1 MRLLLALLVAA
12 MFAGCLGAADTPESP
27 PRTIHL
33 KMWIEDLVGVDI
45 YPGFQ
50 ANLWAFCAEAA
61 DSNDAPSVAAV
72 ELWQGETC
80 SVPGPTL
87 RVREGDHVIV
97 DFRNSHVHH
106 HTIHWHGQHT
116 PWASDGVPGST
127 QDSVKPGEVF
137 TYDFHATRT
146 GTLWYHCHVDTQFH
160 VMQGLY
166 GMFIVEPQDD
176 RYEPKD
182 IDKEFTYVYST
193 LHRDLVEVTPITI
206 ADPHAQHRHGGCG
219 MSGRQGCQNPAAD
232 TTADTW
238 LLNGRS
244 LPYSVQDR
252 EDTVMVVEEGDRVRL
267 RILNAGETVEA
278 IHTHGHD
285 MLVTHIDGN
294 PIPPSARYY
303 VDTLFIGPASRYD
316 VTIDMDQP
324 GIWVMHTHVDHHVTN
339 SHQAPGGGFSFIA
352 YQSVLDE
359 YNGELRNFAGAELPG
374 GSPLVLPLEIPVD
387 TQLGGD
393 RSIGNN
399 LPSDP
404 SPVNVDTSWSF
415 GWELPCAT
423 RYIRVTA
430 EYDAGV
436 PDGLADAVLDLAVQ
450 LVRSNGDLVEGA
462 SGTIDGAARQF
473 SWILDG
479 RYDALDQNNRE
490 IKAQN
495 RQTMISNLQS
505 SSKTASN
512 VIESCMSDM
521 DMSVQQASSANS
533 AMEEIQALIL
543 EISHMSTH
551 ISQAAAEQSETS
563 GDIARN
569 IEDIN
574 HIADASYQAMS
585 SIAEASQ
592 NLTVLANQQGDLV
605 HQFKL

>member
-1 MRLLLALLVAA
+1 MMRILLLATLATVTVGL
-12 MFAGCLGAADTPESP
+12 AGCFGFDTAGGELDFRPGKDFDE
-27 PRTIHL
+27 TGNTVHL
-33 KMWIEDLVGVDI
+33 KAAVADLINHEV
-45 YPGFQ
+45 YPGFT
-50 ANLWAFCAEAA
+50 ANLWAFCMVAA
-61 DSNDAPSVAAV
+61 DPNDQYSVDAV
-72 ELWQGETC
+72 EHWNTVETDGDIAGVGSSFDGAC
-80 SVPGPTL
+80 SVPAPTL
-87 RVREGDHVIV
+87 RVKQGDKVIV
-97 DFRNSHVHH
+97 DFENNHFHCHS
-106 HTIHWHGQHT
+106 IHWHGQYV
-116 PWASDGVPGST
+116 PWLSDGVPGVT
-127 QDSVKPGEVF
+127 QHSVCPQPLSESEEKPLGENPF
-137 TYDFHATRT
+137 RYEFIAARA

-462 SGTIDGAARQF
+462 SGTIDGASVA
-473 SWILDG
+473 
-479 RYDALDQNNRE
+479 A
-490 IKAQN
+490 
-495 RQTMISNLQS
+495 
-505 SSKTASN
+505 TAW
-512 VIESCMSDM
+512 
-521 DMSVQQASSANS
+521 
-533 AMEEIQALIL
+533 
-543 EISHMSTH
+543 
-551 ISQAAAEQSETS
+551 AA
-563 GDIARN
+563 
-569 IEDIN
+569 
-574 HIADASYQAMS
+574 
-585 SIAEASQ
+585 
-592 NLTVLANQQGDLV
+592 
-605 HQFKL
+605 